1 MLRLSRLTAGYCS
14 SRLFTA
20 SVLMNKVAAEAG
32 KTGIKSLDNA
42 LDKKAGSRR
51 MTETALAAKAG
62 AKVLKKL
69 NAHRSSMGKIASR
82 QREQLRQR
90 IRMVVTSNHPDK
102 SALQNELVKE
112 AKALNVPKDK
122 LKLWLG
128 ADTKSLLVYF
138 DGPGEIFAMAEIVD
152 SKYDIGKAISIL
164 KPVFESK
171 RLGLADKWS
180 LNANQKR
187 DTYLDYVGKVT
198 ITTELDEDEIMEVA
212 LELDV
217 SDVKDRDCAFEF
229 IVPARDTSNLLAE
242 LEKQSKISVQNS
254 ELTYLAA
261 TPIEI
266 DDDDFEAVDLFEE
279 KLTVLLSSNDF
290 AMELGNIYYNFE
302 INE

>member
-1 MLRLSRLTAGYCS
+1 
-14 SRLFTA
+14 
-20 SVLMNKVAAEAG
+20 
-32 KTGIKSLDNA
+32 
-42 LDKKAGSRR
+42 